1 MCKTYSSSLA
11 SYHTSY
17 LSETLHWIQAWK
29 FNMKSYLKQGLQQ
42 VFARG
47 LWWHLTHSCVKKIV
61 NKTACGTKIANMRYV
76 SLEVHLSVGRDA
88 PKCRRRLSMA
98 SSSPSSR
105 FSSIFRPNSAPKF
118 FFAFS
123 SDVLFD
129 NLGLNIPI
137 FQGSR
142 TCVGNCIFFAIVVH
156 FIAINMFSSSSSPEL
171 KAWEHNLPTSLSS
184 WFFLTLRCWAWAPC
198 EHFELADDDDVGW
211 SPFDAKT

>member
-1 MCKTYSSSLA
+1 M
-11 SYHTSY
+11 
-17 LSETLHWIQAWK
+17 
-29 FNMKSYLKQGLQQ
+29 
-42 VFARG
+42 
-47 LWWHLTHSCVKKIV
+47 

-76 SLEVHLSVGRDA
+76 SREVHLSVGRDA

-142 TCVGNCIFFAIVVH
+142 TCVGNCIFFAIVVPMAAPVTAVP
-156 FIAINMFSSSSSPEL
+156 IIWARTSGLGWRMPSVAAMPEL
-171 KAWEHNLPTSLSS
+171 TPIMPRALPSL
-184 WFFLTLRCWAWAPC
+184 A
-198 EHFELADDDDVGW
+198 VGW
-211 SPFDAKT
+211 ADRPPSAPMQHRPEIMNLKKK